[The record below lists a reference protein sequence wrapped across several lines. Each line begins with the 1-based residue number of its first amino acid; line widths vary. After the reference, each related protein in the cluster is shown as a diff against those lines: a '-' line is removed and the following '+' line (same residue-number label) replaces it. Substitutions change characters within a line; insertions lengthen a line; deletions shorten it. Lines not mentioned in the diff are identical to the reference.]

1 MSRWSL
7 VAEEGHQLPRG
18 SWEWHPQLTSLRV
31 DGALGAEYNP
41 QEWGVMRRLGA
52 CPAKDWGQE
61 IL

>member
-18 SWEWHPQLTSLRV
+18 SWEWHPQLTSLWV

-41 QEWGVMRRLGA
+41 QARVGSDQGA
-52 CPAKDWGQE
+52 QS
-61 IL
+61 LSS